1 MKREITFQQVD
12 ITTGEIIYTTRF
24 FYNDQIPE
32 HKKNFMSICE
42 AFYKK
47 HFTNPMLSLSLSV
60 TFSDMRSELEL
71 PF

>member
-12 ITTGEIIYTTRF
+12 VTTGEIIYTTRA

-32 HKKNFMSICE
+32 HKKKYMSMCE

-47 HFTNPMLSLSLSV
+47 HFSNPMLSLSLSV
-60 TFSDMRSELEL
+60 TFTDIHSELDL